1 VKTFM
6 DKDAFGRFIG
16 IEAVFIE
23 PGRARMR
30 LDPDER
36 HRNGLGMV
44 HGGALFTLADLA
56 LAAAANAGE
65 HSAVAVNAAMTF
77 VKPGRHGPLF
87 AEARELSAGRTI
99 AAYTVDVTDSDG
111 VLLASFQATVY
122 RREKRA

>member
-1 VKTFM
+1 M
-6 DKDAFGRFIG
+6 EKDAFGRFIG

-30 LDPDER
+30 LDPDDR

-65 HSAVAVNAAMTF
+65 HSAVAINASMTF

-87 AEARELSAGRTI
+87 AEARELSTGRTI
-99 AAYTVDVTDSDG
+99 AAYAVDVTNSDG

-122 RREKRA
+122 RREKKA

>member
-1 VKTFM
+1 MHTFM
-6 DKDAFGRFIG
+6 DRDAFGRLVG

-30 LDPDER
+30 LDPDDR

-56 LAAAANAGE
+56 LAAASNAGD
-65 HSAVAVNAAMTF
+65 HSAVAINAGMTF
-77 VKPGRHGPLF
+77 VKPGRKGPLF

-99 AAYTVDVTDSDG
+99 AAYAVDVTDEG
-111 VLLASFQATVY
+111 GALLATFTATVY
-122 RREKRA
+122 RREKKA